1 MVTNH
6 LNDEQIQ
13 MYLDKTAHQN
23 SSQIEAHLN
32 SCAQCSEKYLIYK
45 DIYHE
50 LAQDTIPA
58 LSAEFSR
65 NTMNRLIGNSR
76 KSILRNEFFL
86 SGLAILIAITGMLL
100 WIQPWD
106 LLQRFFFGFGEQI
119 GFFINTLKPLFGGRF
134 TLIALICLILIIIE
148 IIDYKFIRPRLK
160 HLFHN
165 G

>member
-23 SSQIEAHLN
+23 SSQIEAHLS
-32 SCAQCSEKYLIYK
+32 SCAQCREKYLLYK
-45 DIYHE
+45 DIYYE
-50 LAQDTIPA
+50 LTQDKFPA
-58 LSAEFSR
+58 LSTEFSR
-65 NTMNRLIGNSR
+65 NIMNHLAGKSR
-76 KSILRNEFFL
+76 RSLFQNEFFL
-86 SGLAILIAITGMLL
+86 SGLAIFIAITGMLL

-106 LLQRFFFGFGEQI
+106 LLQRFFLGVGEQT
-119 GFFINTLKPLFGGRF
+119 GLFINSLKHLFGGRF
-134 TLIALICLILIIIE
+134 TLIALIFLVLIIIE